1 MSMDRIP
8 ILRVRGIIIV
18 SLQIDLSDSLVY
30 QFQEDL
36 LNSLEAN
43 PAKGIVIDV
52 SSVRILDTFTS
63 RALAQTAQMAMLM
76 NTPTVISGMNP
87 AIVLTLIEMGFTGT
101 NGFRTTLDLD
111 SAIALLDHSSEPAL
125 RR

>member
-36 LNSLEAN
+36 LSSIEAN
-43 PAKGIVIDV
+43 PAKGVVIDV

-76 NTPTVISGMNP
+76 NTPTVISGMSP
-87 AIVLTLIEMGFTGT
+87 SIVLTLIEMGFAGT

-111 SAIALLDHSSEPAL
+111 SAIALLDEP
-125 RR
+125 

>member
-1 MSMDRIP
+1 MDRIP
-8 ILRVRGIIIV
+8 ILRVRGIVIV

-36 LNSLEAN
+36 LSSLEAN

-76 NTPTVISGMNP
+76 NTPTVISGMSP
-87 AIVLTLIEMGFTGT
+87 SIVLTLIEMGFAGM

-111 SAIALLDHSSEPAL
+111 SAIALLDSTQLQAE